1 MDEILIEKSGEI
13 PFGELDIRQRD
24 IWLGMGYRGHTPPQE
39 VLDYLAVLEKEAEGV
54 TRARYCFRVYR
65 NGSLSVHCPEKPD
78 CGIGEN
84 LQAGSAGHTVESLAC
99 KPGCYSGMLSVGGV
113 NLCPGEVIYPIAA
126 EAEYECIFTASS
138 GMEFHRWLKDAGASG
153 DIMRQFTADCI
164 GSEIA
169 EAAARYAAD
178 RLVEVVTDRGWTV
191 GNSYSPGYCGWN
203 VTEQRKMFSL
213 LPEKPCGITLND
225 SCLMTPV
232 KSVSGIIPVGPGIVK
247 KRYSCAVCP
256 RTDCFKKL
264 KLKR

>member
-1 MDEILIEKSGEI
+1 MADIIIEKSGEI
-13 PFGELDIRQRD
+13 PFVELDIRQRD
-24 IWLGMGYRGHTPPQE
+24 IWLGMGYKGHTPPDD
-39 VLDYLAVLEKEAEGV
+39 VLDYIASLEKEAEAV
-54 TRARYCFRVYR
+54 TRAGYCFRVYR
-65 NGSLSVHCPEKPD
+65 ND
-78 CGIGEN
+78 
-84 LQAGSAGHTVESLAC
+84 HTVSEPHPPCGEGGEPFLDSRC
-99 KPGCYSGMLSVGGV
+99 DSPDEVSDRNNSSGTLQIGGV
-113 NLCPGEVIYPIAA
+113 DLHPGPVIFPIAA

-178 RLVEVVTDRGWTV
+178 RLVEAVADRGWTI
-191 GNSYSPGYCGWN
+191 GNSYSPGYCGWD
-203 VTEQRKMFSL
+203 VSEQRKMFSL

-256 RTDCFKKL
+256 RQDCFKKL
-264 KLKR
+264 RLKRTAN

>member
-1 MDEILIEKSGEI
+1 MTEFVMEKSGGI

-24 IWLGMGYRGHTPPQE
+24 IWLGMGYKGHTPPDE
-39 VLDYLAVLEKEAEGV
+39 ILEYLASLEKEASEV
-54 TRARYCFRVYR
+54 VLARYCFRVYR
-65 NGSLSVHCPEKPD
+65 KGGADSETLRVAGVDLHPGS
-78 CGIGEN
+78 
-84 LQAGSAGHTVESLAC
+84 
-99 KPGCYSGMLSVGGV
+99 
-113 NLCPGEVIYPIAA
+113 VIFPIAA

-169 EAAARYAAD
+169 EAAARFAAE
-178 RLVEVVTDRGWTV
+178 RLSEAVADRGWTI

-213 LPEKPCGITLND
+213 LPEAPCGITLND

-264 KLKR
+264 RLKHQPKD